1 MAICSSLR
9 HDKYIDP
16 ALSRLERRGR
26 VVGDLGTICAVGG
39 SVWPV
44 GRDEPKACR
53 SARREIS
60 TVVWLPAHSGI
71 NPRAITHPRPGETG
85 EGGGTRAPPCI
96 LSPGGPLDVDTVPSA
111 ARNASLPRLK
121 VSRLAYSRSHPHSQK
136 RRRIARI
143 GRWEGW
149 LVGWSVVSAGW
160 EGRTAFVQ
168 THARCVGVSVSG
180 TPRSSELQ
188 TAMPGTVQ
196 DQKSPEGPAAHGSAL
211 LPASS
216 YMHAIPVSATEA
228 DPQASA
234 TLQGSSRAEH
244 DIHDARLRDQLR
256 TVTRGVNHLHDQ
268 AALSGR

>member
-1 MAICSSLR
+1 MCLCSCLSVPCSPSPRGLIYLHFFFLLIGSPPKYLWNHSGIGISDHEGLHSDPIFPSVAACPSLIIPSCAHITVIDMSSSTPHVFWAPTIGRDRFEVWLFAHPSR

-16 ALSRLERRGR
+16 TLSRVERRGR

-149 LVGWSVVSAGW
+149 LVGWSVVSAG
-160 EGRTAFVQ
+160 
-168 THARCVGVSVSG
+168 
-180 TPRSSELQ
+180 
-188 TAMPGTVQ
+188 
-196 DQKSPEGPAAHGSAL
+196 
-211 LPASS
+211 
-216 YMHAIPVSATEA
+216 
-228 DPQASA
+228 
-234 TLQGSSRAEH
+234 
-244 DIHDARLRDQLR
+244 
-256 TVTRGVNHLHDQ
+256 
-268 AALSGR
+268 